1 MGHPEIGFCA
11 AAHKQDDA
19 ETSFSKRVPVFLMF
33 SLLPYCLNIHPGESL
48 SEVRDAI
55 TRHTLAVKARVCPD
69 APYPLGLRLSAVAA
83 TELHASPAAL
93 DDFADLLTRS
103 DMAVSCINGFP
114 YGAFHGT
121 AVKTAVYEPDWSTPE
136 RLAYTG
142 RLAEILAVLLPE
154 GQVGSISTV
163 PLGYKRKRSEV
174 RGQREEVEDQRMTV
188 CVRQLAVM
196 AELLHAISA
205 RANRDIVLA
214 LEPEPD
220 CLLETTDDVIRWF
233 EDELLYKGTRWLSGN
248 GRRSR
253 DEAEALLRRRIGLC
267 LDTCHFAVAF
277 EDPLTALIR
286 FESAC
291 LRVARIQLSAALR
304 ATISEESLRRLH
316 DFIDPVYLH
325 QTKIRLPR
333 GRIAAYPD
341 LTEATLKAAREQAGC
356 EVRTHFHVPLF
367 FEGDGVLASTHTDLT
382 PAFFDRARA
391 SRIPLEVETYT
402 FDVLPPELRAP
413 TVVDSL
419 VRELAWAGERGS
431 REVNGAS

>member
-1 MGHPEIGFCA
+1 MGNPEIGFCA
-11 AAHKQDDA
+11 AAHKQDNA

-154 GQVGSISTV
+154 GQAGSISTV
-163 PLGYKRKRSEV
+163 PLGYKRKRAEV

-233 EDELLYKGTRWLSGN
+233 EDELLYKGTCWLSGN

-341 LTEATLKAAREQAGC
+341 LTEATLDAARGQAGC

-382 PAFFDRARA
+382 PAFFGRARA

-402 FDVLPPELRAP
+402 FDVLPPDLRAP
-413 TVVDSL
+413 TVIDSL
-419 VRELAWAGERGS
+419 VRELEW
-431 REVNGAS
+431 VGARADAEK